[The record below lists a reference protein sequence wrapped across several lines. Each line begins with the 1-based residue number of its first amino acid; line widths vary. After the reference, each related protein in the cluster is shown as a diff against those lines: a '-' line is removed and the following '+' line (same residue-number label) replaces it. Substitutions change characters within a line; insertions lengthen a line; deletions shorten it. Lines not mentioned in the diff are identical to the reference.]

1 MTFQTYILFPEINE
15 FFNYGNYSFFVPAVF
30 FFYVIFQSLIECQWS
45 MTTTDRGKFTEPFFQ
60 NFNFLDMIKEN
71 SGKSNSRGKT
81 ISRRSFLRTT
91 TAASA
96 AFTIIPSVAMG
107 KKLGYMAPSDTLN
120 VALIGAGS
128 QGSGEI

>member
-1 MTFQTYILFPEINE
+1 ML
-15 FFNYGNYSFFVPAVF
+15 
-30 FFYVIFQSLIECQWS
+30 
-45 MTTTDRGKFTEPFFQ
+45 
-60 NFNFLDMIKEN
+60 KEN
-71 SGKSNSRGKT
+71 SGKTNSRGKT

-107 KKLGYMAPSDTLN
+107 KKLGYMAPSDTLD